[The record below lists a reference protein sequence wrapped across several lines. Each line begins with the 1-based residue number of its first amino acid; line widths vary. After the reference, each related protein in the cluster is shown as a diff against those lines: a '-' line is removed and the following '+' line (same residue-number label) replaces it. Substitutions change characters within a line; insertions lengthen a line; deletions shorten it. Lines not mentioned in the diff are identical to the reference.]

1 MNKSLIL
8 TGMMGVG
15 KSTVG
20 KELSKKLGYKFIDM
34 DNLIEKKENMTI
46 TKIFRVNGED
56 YFRKI
61 EENLTL
67 NTLKD
72 KKAVI
77 SLGGGAFLNP
87 RIRKEVLKTTIS
99 FWLNV
104 SIKSLLLRVSRNKK
118 RPLIE
123 GNYKKKMTDIYSKR
137 KDTYKL
143 ANYKIDCDNL
153 KKFEVVK
160 KILKLYEKNKY

>member
-1 MNKSLIL
+1 
-8 TGMMGVG
+8 MMGVG

-46 TKIFRVNGED
+46 TKIFRVKGEN

-72 KKAVI
+72 KKVVI

-160 KILKLYEKNKY
+160 KILILYEKNKY

>member
-1 MNKSLIL
+1 
-8 TGMMGVG
+8 MMGVG

-46 TKIFRVNGED
+46 TKIFRVKGED

-137 KDTYKL
+137 KYTYKL

>member
-1 MNKSLIL
+1 
-8 TGMMGVG
+8 MMGVG

-46 TKIFRVNGED
+46 TKIFRVKGEN

-72 KKAVI
+72 KKVVI

>member
-46 TKIFRVNGED
+46 TKIFRIKGEN

-123 GNYKKKMTDIYSKR
+123 GNYKKKMTDIFSKR

>member
-1 MNKSLIL
+1 
-8 TGMMGVG
+8 MMGVG

-20 KELSKKLGYKFIDM
+20 KQLSKKLGYKFIDM
-34 DNLIEKKENMTI
+34 DNIIEKKENMSI
-46 TKIFRVNGED
+46 SKIFKIKGES

-67 NTLKD
+67 QYLKD

-77 SLGGGAFLNP
+77 SLGGGAFLNLK
-87 RIRKEVLKTTIS
+87 IRKEVLKNGVS
-99 FWLNV
+99 FWLNI
-104 SIKSLLLRVSRNKK
+104 SIKSLLLRVSRSKK

-123 GNYKKKMTDIYSKR
+123 GNYKKKMTDISSKR
-137 KDTYKL
+137 KDIYKL

-153 KKFEVVK
+153 RKFEVVK
-160 KILKLYEKNKY
+160 KILKIYEKNKH

>member
-1 MNKSLIL
+1 MVKKKLIL
-8 TGMMGVG
+8 VFGASSG
-15 KSTVG
+15 VG

-46 TKIFRVNGED
+46 TKIFRVKGEN

-72 KKAVI
+72 KKVVI

-87 RIRKEVLKTTIS
+87 RIRKEVLKATIS

-160 KILKLYEKNKY
+160 KILILYEKNKY

>member
-46 TKIFRVNGED
+46 TKIFRVKGED

>member
-46 TKIFRVNGED
+46 TKIFRIKGEN

-72 KKAVI
+72 KKVVI

-123 GNYKKKMTDIYSKR
+123 GNYKKKMTDIFSKR

>member
-1 MNKSLIL
+1 LNKSLIL

-34 DNLIEKKENMTI
+34 DNLIEKKEDLTI
-46 TKIFRVNGED
+46 TKIFRVKGEN

-67 NTLKD
+67 GALRD
-72 KKAVI
+72 KKVVI

-87 RIRKEVLKTTIS
+87 KIRKEVLKNTVS
-99 FWLNV
+99 FWLNL

-137 KDTYKL
+137 KDIYKL

-160 KILKLYEKNKY
+160 KILKLYEKNKH

>member
-1 MNKSLIL
+1 
-8 TGMMGVG
+8 MGVG

-46 TKIFRVNGED
+46 TKIFRVKGEN

-72 KKAVI
+72 KKVVI

-153 KKFEVVK
+153 KKFEVAK

>member
-1 MNKSLIL
+1 
-8 TGMMGVG
+8 MGVG

-34 DNLIEKKENMTI
+34 DNLIEKKEDLTI
-46 TKIFRVNGED
+46 TKIFRVKGEN

-67 NTLKD
+67 GALRD
-72 KKAVI
+72 KKVVI

-87 RIRKEVLKTTIS
+87 KIRKEVLKNTVS
-99 FWLNV
+99 FWLNL

-137 KDTYKL
+137 KDIYKL

-160 KILKLYEKNKY
+160 KILKLYEKNKH

>member
-46 TKIFRVNGED
+46 TKIFRVKGEN

-72 KKAVI
+72 KKVVI

-87 RIRKEVLKTTIS
+87 RIRKEVLKATIS

>member
-46 TKIFRVNGED
+46 TKIFRVKGEN

-72 KKAVI
+72 KRVVI

-153 KKFEVVK
+153 KKFEVAK

>member
-46 TKIFRVNGED
+46 TKIFIVKGEN

-72 KKAVI
+72 KKVVI

-153 KKFEVVK
+153 KKFEVAK

>member
-46 TKIFRVNGED
+46 TKIFRVKGEN

-72 KKAVI
+72 KKVVI

-160 KILKLYEKNKY
+160 KILILYEKNKY

>member
-34 DNLIEKKENMTI
+34 DNLIEKKEDLTI
-46 TKIFRVNGED
+46 TKIFRVKGEN

-67 NTLKD
+67 GALRD
-72 KKAVI
+72 KKVVI

-87 RIRKEVLKTTIS
+87 KIRKEVLKNTVS
-99 FWLNV
+99 FWLNL

-137 KDTYKL
+137 KDIYKL

-160 KILKLYEKNKY
+160 KILKLYEKNKH

>member
-1 MNKSLIL
+1 
-8 TGMMGVG
+8 
-15 KSTVG
+15 
-20 KELSKKLGYKFIDM
+20 
-34 DNLIEKKENMTI
+34 MTI
-46 TKIFRVNGED
+46 TKIFRIKGEN

-72 KKAVI
+72 KKVVI

-99 FWLNV
+99 FCLNV
-104 SIKSLLLRVSRNKK
+104 SIKSLLLRFSRNKK

-160 KILKLYEKNKY
+160 KILKL

>member
-46 TKIFRVNGED
+46 TKIFRVKGEN

-72 KKAVI
+72 KKVVI

-104 SIKSLLLRVSRNKK
+104 SINSLLLRVSRNKK

-153 KKFEVVK
+153 KKFEVAK

>member
-46 TKIFRVNGED
+46 TKIFRVKGEN

-72 KKAVI
+72 KKVVI

-87 RIRKEVLKTTIS
+87 RIRKEVLKTTMS

>member
-34 DNLIEKKENMTI
+34 DNLIEKKEDLTI
-46 TKIFRVNGED
+46 TKIFRVKGEN

-67 NTLKD
+67 YAL
-72 KKAVI
+72 
-77 SLGGGAFLNP
+77 L
-87 RIRKEVLKTTIS
+87 RIRKL
-99 FWLNV
+99 
-104 SIKSLLLRVSRNKK
+104 
-118 RPLIE
+118 
-123 GNYKKKMTDIYSKR
+123 
-137 KDTYKL
+137 
-143 ANYKIDCDNL
+143 
-153 KKFEVVK
+153 
-160 KILKLYEKNKY
+160 

>member
-46 TKIFRVNGED
+46 TKIFRVKGEN

-72 KKAVI
+72 KKVVI

-87 RIRKEVLKTTIS
+87 RIRKEVLKATIS

-153 KKFEVVK
+153 KKFEVAK

>member
-46 TKIFRVNGED
+46 TKIFRVKGEN

-72 KKAVI
+72 KKVVI

-153 KKFEVVK
+153 KKFEVAK

>member
-1 MNKSLIL
+1 MSKNLIL

-46 TKIFRVNGED
+46 TKIFRVKGEN

-72 KKAVI
+72 KKVVI

>member
-1 MNKSLIL
+1 
-8 TGMMGVG
+8 MMGVG

-34 DNLIEKKENMTI
+34 DNLIEKKEDLTI
-46 TKIFRVNGED
+46 TKIFRVKGEN

-67 NTLKD
+67 GALRD
-72 KKAVI
+72 KKVVI

-87 RIRKEVLKTTIS
+87 KIRKEVLKNTVS
-99 FWLNV
+99 FWLNL

-137 KDTYKL
+137 KDIYKL

-160 KILKLYEKNKY
+160 KILKLYEKNKH

>member
-1 MNKSLIL
+1 
-8 TGMMGVG
+8 
-15 KSTVG
+15 
-20 KELSKKLGYKFIDM
+20 
-34 DNLIEKKENMTI
+34 MTI
-46 TKIFRVNGED
+46 TKIFRVKGEN

-153 KKFEVVK
+153 KN
-160 KILKLYEKNKY
+160 LRW

>member
-46 TKIFRVNGED
+46 TKIFRVKGEN

-72 KKAVI
+72 KKVVI

-123 GNYKKKMTDIYSKR
+123 GNYKKK
-137 KDTYKL
+137 
-143 ANYKIDCDNL
+143 
-153 KKFEVVK
+153 
-160 KILKLYEKNKY
+160 

>member
-46 TKIFRVNGED
+46 TKIFRVKGEN

-72 KKAVI
+72 KKVVI

>member
-1 MNKSLIL
+1 
-8 TGMMGVG
+8 MMGVG

-46 TKIFRVNGED
+46 TKIFRVKGEN

-72 KKAVI
+72 KKVVI

-153 KKFEVVK
+153 KKFEVAK

>member
-46 TKIFRVNGED
+46 TKIFRIKGEN
-56 YFRKI
+56 YFRKL

-123 GNYKKKMTDIYSKR
+123 GNYKKKMTDIFSKR

>member
-1 MNKSLIL
+1 
-8 TGMMGVG
+8 MMGVG

-46 TKIFRVNGED
+46 TKIFRIKGEN

-72 KKAVI
+72 KKVVI

-123 GNYKKKMTDIYSKR
+123 GNYKKKMTDIFSKR

>member
-1 MNKSLIL
+1 
-8 TGMMGVG
+8 MMGVG

-46 TKIFRVNGED
+46 TKIFRVKGEN

-72 KKAVI
+72 KKVVI

-87 RIRKEVLKTTIS
+87 RIRKEVLKATIS

>member
-1 MNKSLIL
+1 
-8 TGMMGVG
+8 MGVG

-46 TKIFRVNGED
+46 TKIFRVKGEN

-72 KKAVI
+72 KKVVI

-160 KILKLYEKNKY
+160 KILILYEKNKY

>member
-1 MNKSLIL
+1 
-8 TGMMGVG
+8 
-15 KSTVG
+15 
-20 KELSKKLGYKFIDM
+20 
-34 DNLIEKKENMTI
+34 MTI
-46 TKIFRVNGED
+46 TKIFRVKGEN

-72 KKAVI
+72 KRVVI

-87 RIRKEVLKTTIS
+87 RMRKVLKTTIS

-123 GNYKKKMTDIYSKR
+123 EIIKKNDRYLLKKKRHVQTC
-137 KDTYKL
+137 KL
-143 ANYKIDCDNL
+143 
-153 KKFEVVK
+153 
-160 KILKLYEKNKY
+160 

>member
-20 KELSKKLGYKFIDM
+20 KQLSKKLGYKFIDM

-46 TKIFRVNGED
+46 TKIFRVKGEN

-72 KKAVI
+72 KKVVI

-153 KKFEVVK
+153 KKFEVAK